1 MTREL
6 PQPPH
11 VRRPLLSRITRG
23 CAATV
28 LALALTASL
37 AMHSAAD
44 ELDDRQAYLRQ
55 QLAEQASVVKD
66 ANAQLASAV
75 QARDAALNELAY
87 AEAELAEAEA
97 AERAA
102 ADLDEQRAAELRE
115 AEDELAQAKADVAA
129 ALAALDSVN
138 RRLDEEILVTTQTSH
153 GLLNLAVLFSDVTV
167 ANLNQRAQLAET
179 LFTSSALELDQ
190 LEMRRLMLEDAQA
203 AADAA
208 EQAAQAAREAA
219 AEQLAASQA
228 AAESA
233 ASLRAQVSRLVAQT
247 SAAEEDAAA
256 QLAAEEKRQVALAQE
271 SASVEQRIRERI
283 AAEKAAAEKAAREA
297 AEKAAAEKAARDAA
311 ARERA
316 ASRSDTKT
324 ASPVAI
330 PAAGAVRAQAPART
344 IRTSA
349 DSGFMLPVAGRITSG
364 YGMRLHPVLGYWRL
378 HDGTDFGAACG
389 TPIRAAASGVVAE
402 RYFNAGYGHRLMIDH
417 GRVDGHDVTTGY
429 NHASRYI
436 VSVGQRV
443 SRGQVIGYVGNTGF
457 STGCHLH
464 LMVWQ
469 DGSVVNPMIRWFG

>member
-6 PQPPH
+6 PH
-11 VRRPLLSRITRG
+11 VRRPFTRITRG
-23 CAATV
+23 FASAV
-28 LALALTASL
+28 LALALIASM

-44 ELDDRQAYLRQ
+44 ELDDRQAQLRQ
-55 QLAEQASVVKD
+55 EMAEQASAVED

-75 QARDAALNELAY
+75 QAHDAARSELAY
-87 AEAELAEAEA
+87 AEAELAKAEA

-102 ADLDEQRAAELRE
+102 EELDEQRAAELSE
-115 AEDELAQAKADVAA
+115 AESKLAQAKADVAA

-153 GLLNLAVLFSDVTV
+153 GLLNLAMLFSDVTV

-179 LFTSSALELDQ
+179 LFDSSALELDE

-219 AEQLAASQA
+219 AEQLAASEA

-233 ASLRAQVSRLVAQT
+233 ASLRGQVARLVEQT
-247 SAAEEDAAA
+247 SAAEANATS
-256 QLAAEEKRQVALAQE
+256 QLAAEEGRQAALAQE
-271 SASVEQRIRERI
+271 NAAVEQRIKDRI
-283 AAEKAAAEKAAREA
+283 AAQKAAAEKAAREA

-311 ARERA
+311 AREAAAREQA
-316 ASRSDTKT
+316 ASRSATKAT
-324 ASPVAI
+324 APA
-330 PAAGAVRAQAPART
+330 PAAAPAPAK
-344 IRTSA
+344 TSTSTG
-349 DSGFMLPVAGRITSG
+349 SGFMLPVNARITSS
-364 YGMRLHPVLGYWRL
+364 YGMRLHPVLGYWKL
-378 HDGTDFGAACG
+378 HDGTDFGASCG
-389 TPIRAAASGVVAE
+389 TPIRAAASGVVSE
-402 RYFNAGYGHRLMIDH
+402 RYYNAGYGNRLMIDH
-417 GRVDGHDVTTGY
+417 GRVDGYYVTTGY

-436 VSVGQRV
+436 VGVGQRV
-443 SRGQVIGYVGNTGF
+443 SRGQVIGYIGSTGY

-469 DGSVVNPMIRWFG
+469 NGSVVNPMARWFG